1 MRIAVLLLLCMPA
14 QPTDPDMRDSPYN
27 LVTPTLG
34 GLQLWTDELYFHGW
48 HIQRHCYTGH
58 CRLLDADNQRH
69 AWGTFDE
76 CHKALQHIRR
86 EQNLP
91 PMQGKVVIALHGL
104 IRTAGSLR
112 KVCGYLHEQAGYTAI
127 AMNYSSTRTEVAQH
141 ARALKSIIDHLEG
154 VDRIDLVSH
163 SLGSLVIRHYL
174 SDTTDPATNRQGDP
188 RIQRIVMYAPPNQGA
203 ELAEKLGR
211 NQVFK
216 MVFGVAGTQLA
227 RAWPELEKHLAI
239 PQCEFGVIAGG
250 RGDDRGWNPLLTGD
264 DDGVVSVATTRLPG
278 AADSLVLPA
287 SHTFIMSNSQVL
299 ECTRRFFE
307 HGYFVSPE
315 RRRPISPELPGSAE
329 AGNSAGPNLK

>member
-1 MRIAVLLLLCMPA
+1 MALALWLLLTMPA
-14 QPTDPDMRDSPYN
+14 ESPDNEPADEHYN

-48 HIQRHCYTGH
+48 HIQRHCYSGH
-58 CRLLDADNQRH
+58 CRLLDEDNQRH

-76 CHKALQHIRR
+76 CHKALQRIRR
-86 EQNLP
+86 ERNLP
-91 PMQGKVVIALHGL
+91 PMRGKVVIAVHGL

-112 KVCGYLHEQAGYTAI
+112 KVCDYLHERGGYTAI
-127 AMNYSSTRTEVAQH
+127 AMNYCSTRAEVAQH
-141 ARALKSIIDHLEG
+141 ARALRSIIDHLDG
-154 VDRIDLVSH
+154 VEQIDLVSH

-188 RIQRIVMYAPPNQGA
+188 RIGRIVMYAPPNQGA

-227 RAWPELEKHLAI
+227 RDWPELEKHLAL
-239 PQCEFGVIAGG
+239 PQFEFGILAGG
-250 RGDDRGWNPLLTGD
+250 RGDEKGWNPLLAGD

-278 AADSLVLPA
+278 ASDSLVLPV
-287 SHTFIMSNSQVL
+287 SHTFIMGNAQVL
-299 ECTRRFFE
+299 ECTLRFLE
-307 HGYFVSPE
+307 HGYF
-315 RRRPISPELPGSAE
+315 ISPDRRQPIEREKPW
-329 AGNSAGPNLK
+329 AGNSVEPNLK